1 MNIYT
6 RGNHANRRSV
16 RSGLQVRNSSTTN
29 AKRQRKSKGS
39 EFDNLSTMSNERK
52 RKAAKRLVQFD
63 HFVGSVWMLFNCV
76 FPLFMYYRKE
86 KNGDFFREEE
96 NGLGVAM
103 TDEGEGGKE
112 PDMPSLM
119 NSGKNITPEPNHNE
133 GNGRD
138 GGNDL
143 YPRKGAG
150 YRVNKSG
157 EESGEES
164 EEESDEH
171 TCINDDDSHL
181 GYGQGSDFDH
191 LHERG
196 KDLLLSPGGDEGM
209 DMTIDGGEN
218 LFTNDHKRSKCYYRL
233 EDLNQSMKR
242 TPKTVSEVYSENIQL
257 RDKEANLLQLRKA
270 VRTKLFPSTKFIG
283 DIEKFKCTKE
293 GEEGTNIQRALF
305 KELGMKSSKYND
317 IDRAIM
323 WNTYS
328 KEVASLLS
336 QCRSS
341 VMCEMKKVLVPGR
354 KRCIL

>member
-1 MNIYT
+1 
-6 RGNHANRRSV
+6 
-16 RSGLQVRNSSTTN
+16 
-29 AKRQRKSKGS
+29 
-39 EFDNLSTMSNERK
+39 
-52 RKAAKRLVQFD
+52 
-63 HFVGSVWMLFNCV
+63 
-76 FPLFMYYRKE
+76 MYYRKE
-86 KNGDFFREEE
+86 NNGDLFREEE
-96 NGLGVAM
+96 KGLGVAM
-103 TDEGEGGKE
+103 TDKGIEQA
-112 PDMPSLM
+112 MPSLM

-138 GGNDL
+138 RGNDL
-143 YPRKGAG
+143 YDRRGAG
-150 YRVNKSG
+150 YRVKDSG
-157 EESGEES
+157 EESEEGSGEES
-164 EEESDEH
+164 EEESDDN
-171 TCINDDDSHL
+171 TGTNDDDSHL
-181 GYGQGSDFDH
+181 EYGQGNVFGEMR
-191 LHERG
+191 ERE
-196 KDLLLSPGGDEGM
+196 KELLMSPGDEGM
-209 DMTIDGGEN
+209 NMAIDRGDN
-218 LFTNDHKRSKCYYRL
+218 LFTNDHKSSKCYYRV

-242 TPKTVSEVYSENIQL
+242 TPKSVSEVYSDNIQL

-283 DIEKFKCTKE
+283 NIEKFKCTKE
-293 GEEGTNIQRALF
+293 GVEGTRIQQALF